1 MANLKLENNT
11 ASSLTQEIFDKTQKN
26 LGFVPNMYKKM
37 GDNPA
42 LLDAYIYSYNSF
54 RVNSGFTPVEQEVIF
69 LSVAYENNCDYCMAA
84 HSFIADKM
92 SKVPAD
98 VTHAIREGKQIPDP
112 KLAALSKLTRSLTV
126 NRGDVSQ
133 DEINE
138 FLNAGY
144 FETHVLGIIAGIAV
158 KTMSNY
164 SNHNTNP
171 ELDGA
176 FAASVWSK

>member
-1 MANLKLENNT
+1 MANLKLDKNIV
-11 ASSLTQEIFDKTQKN
+11 SSLTQEIFDKTQKN

-37 GDNPA
+37 GHNPA

-54 RVNSGFTPVEQEVIF
+54 RGNSGFTPVEQEVIF
-69 LSVAYENNCDYCMAA
+69 LSVAYENSCDYCMAA

-92 SKVPAD
+92 SKVPSE
-98 VTHAIREGKQIPDP
+98 VTIAIREGKRIPDT

-126 NRGDVSQ
+126 NRGNVSQ

-144 FETHVLGIIAGIAV
+144 FETHVLGVIAGIAV

-164 SNHNTNP
+164 ANHNTNP
-171 ELDGA
+171 ELDST
-176 FAASVWSK
+176 FAPSVWRK